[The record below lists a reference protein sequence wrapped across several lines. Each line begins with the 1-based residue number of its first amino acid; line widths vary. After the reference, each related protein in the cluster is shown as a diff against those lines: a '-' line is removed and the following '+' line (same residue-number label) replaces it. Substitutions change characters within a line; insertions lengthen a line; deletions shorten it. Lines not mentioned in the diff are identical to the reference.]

1 MWNSPFASVSS
12 TTERNPGSSRR
23 QGWVGAG
30 AGADVPR
37 SSQRTIHSTAAPTFP
52 SNSTTQCKKA
62 SLTPQIRN
70 ATDTSLTMKIPQAQ
84 TSGLQLACAE
94 GQGEPR
100 APPLQPSWCTA
111 EAGMRKEVS
120 AAPDGVS
127 LRLMQPQTD
136 SGVSSIIT
144 PLSLWDLSRNEACFL
159 PGAISFYPGWRL
171 KADQWGQ

>member
-1 MWNSPFASVSS
+1 MGGGRGGCPS
-12 TTERNPGSSRR
+12 ELLEDNPL
-23 QGWVGAG
+23 
-30 AGADVPR
+30 
-37 SSQRTIHSTAAPTFP
+37 TAAPTFP
-52 SNSTTQCKKA
+52 SNSTTQCRKA
-62 SLTPQIRN
+62 SLTPQTRN

-120 AAPDGVS
+120 AAPDRVS

-136 SGVSSIIT
+136 SGVSSIII